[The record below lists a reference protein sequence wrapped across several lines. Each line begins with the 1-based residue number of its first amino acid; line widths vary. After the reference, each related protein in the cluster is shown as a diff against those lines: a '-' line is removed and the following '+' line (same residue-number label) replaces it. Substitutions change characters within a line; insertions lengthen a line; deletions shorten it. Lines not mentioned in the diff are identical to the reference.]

1 MGQVL
6 IVTSVQAEKEA
17 VEAGI
22 RGDSRFCVAVCGV
35 GPYQAAVETT
45 RLLQAGTYVAVINAG
60 IAGGFDGRAEVGAT
74 VFGTTAVVPELGAE
88 TAEGGFIALDALG
101 FGGATELAALAA
113 PWVAA
118 WQQRLS
124 ASREALQAPILTV
137 NTVTGTA
144 ASTAALAERYPA
156 AAAEAMEGFAVAT
169 AAHAAGIGFLE
180 VRAISNRIGPRDR
193 ATWRI
198 PQALGALTDA
208 FRVLA
213 DLPFEPEVTAP

>member
-45 RLLQAGTYVAVINAG
+45 RLLQAVDYDAVINAG
-60 IAGGFDGRAEVGAT
+60 IAGGFDGRAGVGAV
-74 VFGTTAVVPELGAE
+74 VFGTTAVAPELGAE
-88 TAEGGFIALDALG
+88 TADGGFVALDALG

-118 WQQRLS
+118 WRQGL
-124 ASREALQAPILTV
+124 AATRETLQAPILTV

-144 ASTAALAERYPA
+144 NSAAALAARYPS

-180 VRAISNRIGPRDR
+180 LRSISNRIGPRDR
-193 ATWRI
+193 DSWRI
-198 PQALGALTDA
+198 PEALRALTDA

-213 DLPFEPEVTAP
+213 DLPVDTGVDKP